1 MAKPRRIPLGS
12 KNIVGAK
19 IAKLRLQKGIKQKE
33 FVAMLQS
40 NGMDISESQYS
51 HLEGQDRIVADYEV
65 PIIAK
70 ALGVSVEWL
79 LDQGKES

>member
-1 MAKPRRIPLGS
+1 MSKPRRIPLGN

-19 IAKLRLQKGIKQKE
+19 IAKLRKQKHIKAKD
-33 FVAMLQS
+33 FVAILQS

-65 PIIAK
+65 TILAK
-70 ALGVSVEWL
+70 ALGVTVEWL
-79 LDQGKES
+79 LDQEEES